1 MTKYAIFTFLLLLTA
16 PLTPADLTK
25 VVSAR
30 TISVTNGSQTDILC
44 PLPGA
49 RMVQV
54 FIPPS
59 GTDQVY
65 TITLEDT
72 TTVEIPSG
80 GIFTLRSKQKMK
92 ASDRVFQI
100 QTATGTTDLQVIGM
114 SELD

>member
-1 MTKYAIFTFLLLLTA
+1 MTKYSRFTLLLLLVL
-16 PLTPADLTK
+16 PLAAADLTK

-30 TISVTNGSQTDILC
+30 TISVTNGSQTGILC
-44 PLPGA
+44 PLDGA

-59 GTDQVY
+59 GTEQVY
-65 TITLEDT
+65 TVTLEDT

-80 GIFTLRSKQKMK
+80 GIFTLRSKQKIK

-100 QTATGTTDLQVIGM
+100 QTATGTTDIQVIGM